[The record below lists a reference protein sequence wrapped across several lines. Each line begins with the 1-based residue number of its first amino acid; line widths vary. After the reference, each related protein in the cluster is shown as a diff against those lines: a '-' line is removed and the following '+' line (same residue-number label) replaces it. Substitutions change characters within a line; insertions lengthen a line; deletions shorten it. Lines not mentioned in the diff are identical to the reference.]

1 MPEVMI
7 SEGKDRDVGK
17 LVFYVPKKDLE
28 ESIESL
34 EFDSP
39 EKWGGEVVLGD
50 GQKFYLEPIAPPK
63 LPITLRAKRV
73 GGGD

>member
-7 SEGKDRDVGK
+7 SKGQNDK

-34 EFDSP
+34 EFDTP

-50 GQKFYLEPIAPPK
+50 GQKYYLEPITEPK
-63 LPITLRAKRV
+63 LPITLRAKRA
-73 GGGD
+73 

>member
-7 SEGKDRDVGK
+7 SKGKNDDK

-28 ESIESL
+28 EKIESL
-34 EFDSP
+34 EFDTP

-50 GQKFYLEPIAPPK
+50 GQRFYLEPIPLPK
-63 LPITLRAKRV
+63 LPITLRAKRA
-73 GGGD
+73 GGDD

>member
-7 SEGKDRDVGK
+7 SKSQDDK
-17 LVFYVPKKDLE
+17 LKFYVAKKDLE
-28 ESIESL
+28 ETIESL
-34 EFDSP
+34 EFDTP

-50 GQKFYLEPIAPPK
+50 GQKFYLEPTPKPK
-63 LPITLRAKRV
+63 LPVTLRAKRA

>member
-7 SEGKDRDVGK
+7 SKNSNDK

-28 ESIESL
+28 ETIESL
-34 EFDSP
+34 EFESE

-50 GQKFYLEPIAPPK
+50 GQKFYLEPIARPK
-63 LPITLRAKRV
+63 LPITLRAKRG

>member
-7 SEGKDRDVGK
+7 SKNSNDK

-28 ESIESL
+28 ETIESL
-34 EFDSP
+34 EFEAD

-50 GQKFYLEPIAPPK
+50 GQKFYLEPIAKPK
-63 LPITLRAKRV
+63 LPITLRAKRG

>member
-7 SEGKDRDVGK
+7 RKGENEK

-28 ESIESL
+28 ETIESL

-50 GQKFYLEPIAPPK
+50 GQRFFLEPIAQPK
-63 LPITLRAKRV
+63 LPITLRAKRA
-73 GGGD
+73 

>member
-7 SEGKDRDVGK
+7 SKAKDNDK

-28 ESIESL
+28 ETIESL
-34 EFDSP
+34 EFDTP

-50 GQKFYLEPIAPPK
+50 GQRFFLEHIEQPR
-63 LPITLRAKRV
+63 LPVTLRAKRA
-73 GGGD
+73 

>member
-7 SEGKDRDVGK
+7 RRGSNDK

-28 ESIESL
+28 ETIESL

-50 GQKFYLEPIAPPK
+50 GQRFFLEPIAQPK
-63 LPITLRAKRV
+63 LPITLRAKRA
-73 GGGD
+73 

>member
-7 SEGKDRDVGK
+7 SKAKDNDK

-28 ESIESL
+28 ETIESL
-34 EFDSP
+34 EFDTP

-50 GQKFYLEPIAPPK
+50 GQRFFLEPIEQPR
-63 LPITLRAKRV
+63 LPVTLRAKRA
-73 GGGD
+73 

>member
-7 SEGKDRDVGK
+7 SKSQNDK

-28 ESIESL
+28 ETIESL

-50 GQKFYLEPIAPPK
+50 GQRFYLETIAQPK
-63 LPITLRAKRV
+63 LPITLRARRA
-73 GGGD
+73 

>member
-7 SEGKDRDVGK
+7 SRGSNEK

-28 ESIESL
+28 ETIESL
-34 EFDSP
+34 EFDTP

-50 GQKFYLEPIAPPK
+50 GQKFFLEPIAQPR
-63 LPITLRAKRV
+63 LPITLRAKRA
-73 GGGD
+73 

>member
-7 SEGKDRDVGK
+7 SRGSNEK

-28 ESIESL
+28 ETIESL
-34 EFDSP
+34 EFDTA

-50 GQKFYLEPIAPPK
+50 GQKFFLEPIAQPK
-63 LPITLRAKRV
+63 LPITLRAKRA
-73 GGGD
+73 

>member
-7 SEGKDRDVGK
+7 RRGSNDK
-17 LVFYVPKKDLE
+17 LVFYVQKKDLE
-28 ESIESL
+28 ETIESL

-50 GQKFYLEPIAPPK
+50 GQRFFLEPIAQPK
-63 LPITLRAKRV
+63 LPITLRAKRA
-73 GGGD
+73 